1 MAEHESA
8 DEVTASTL
16 TAIRQRALTASTY
29 AEWHQVAR
37 DIETLADLLAAA
49 NERAETAEARAGHLA
64 GARKAYDRMRAERDE
79 ARARL
84 ARVIGAVHHAFI
96 ASELCEPEPGDT
108 MPTIASVWEFVQAIR
123 DEAPD
128 ATATA
133 LSDTQT
139 DAEHAQAR
147 EDANSS
153 ASAAQEPQEARQQ

>member
-64 GARKAYDRMRAERDE
+64 GARKAYD
-79 ARARL
+79 
-84 ARVIGAVHHAFI
+84 RVIGAVHHAFI